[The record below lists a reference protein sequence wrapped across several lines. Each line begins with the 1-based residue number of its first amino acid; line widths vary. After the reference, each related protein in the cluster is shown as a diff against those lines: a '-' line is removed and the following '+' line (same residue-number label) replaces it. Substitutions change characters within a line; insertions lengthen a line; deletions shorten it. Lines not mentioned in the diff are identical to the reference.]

1 MSRGE
6 DSMKEF
12 IFFADCNSTYSLKVK
27 ASSIEEAKKIAEE
40 SDGEDWELDCHGKW
54 HIDHDLTEEIE
65 PSGEAV
71 R

>member
-1 MSRGE
+1 
-6 DSMKEF
+6 MKEF
-12 IFFADCNSTYSLKVK
+12 IFFADCNPTYSLKVK

-54 HIDHDLTEEIE
+54 HIDHDLTEQIK

>member
-1 MSRGE
+1 MSSGE

-12 IFFADCNSTYSLKVK
+12 VFSASCTTLYYLKVK
-27 ASSIEEAKKIAEE
+27 ASSLEEAERIAEE

-54 HIDHDLTEEIE
+54 IIDHDLTEEIE